1 MQSPERKFVGG
12 IKKVTPRN
20 IYERGKVDSQRTEI
34 FGLNQDFI
42 NRTFAL
48 ATELIPDYKDNPTK
62 KNLDRML
69 RYISG
74 AKTYTQYL
82 RHRGATP
89 KTEPA
94 LFAEDI
100 LPYNQALDE
109 IILDIKKLGRQA
121 EEESR
126 VSFDPS
132 KLKPIVLL
140 LEERASTVQKIIQ
153 SNLHRSVST
162 YSYKNKLSTDPM
174 LREVIYK
181 KGPLPESEAIEKIT
195 KRLLHGKKVLAGGPL
210 KESFSQIMDNGDV
223 LPVDWEPKDK
233 DKENLRGSGRKE
245 S

>member
-1 MQSPERKFVGG
+1 MQSSERKFVGG

-20 IYERGKVDSQRTEI
+20 IYEREKVDSQRTEI

-42 NRTFAL
+42 NSTFVIS
-48 ATELIPDYKDNPTK
+48 TVLIPDYKDNPTK
-62 KNLDRML
+62 KNLDKML
-69 RYISG
+69 RYISS
-74 AKTYTQYL
+74 ARTYTQYL

-126 VSFDPS
+126 ISFDPS
-132 KLKPIVLL
+132 KLNPIILL
-140 LEERASTVQKIIQ
+140 LEERASPVKKIIQ
-153 SNLHRSVST
+153 SSLHSAVST
-162 YSYKNKLSTDPM
+162 YSYKNRLRTDPM
-174 LREVIYK
+174 LREVIDRK
-181 KGPLPESEAIEKIT
+181 EPLPEQEALEKIT
-195 KRLLHGKKVLAGGPL
+195 KRLIHGKKVLAWGPL
-210 KESFSQIMDNGDV
+210 KESFSQIMENGDV
-223 LPVDWEPKDK
+223 LPVDWEPKDQN
-233 DKENLRGSGRKE
+233 KEDLKKSRAKE